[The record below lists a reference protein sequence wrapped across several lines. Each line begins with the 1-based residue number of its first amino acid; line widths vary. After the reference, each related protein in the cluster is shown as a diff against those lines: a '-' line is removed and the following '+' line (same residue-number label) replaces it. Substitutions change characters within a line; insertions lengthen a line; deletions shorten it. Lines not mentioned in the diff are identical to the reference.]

1 MLKHCLH
8 TNSQFTVK
16 PFLNISYKIDFLG
29 LPYTIAFLT
38 IHWIAPMF
46 TYQQAKVINVNQSS
60 YKFKYIFTQ
69 NWAELKKKMT
79 ILVMMEF
86 K

>member
-1 MLKHCLH
+1 
-8 TNSQFTVK
+8 
-16 PFLNISYKIDFLG
+16 
-29 LPYTIAFLT
+29 
-38 IHWIAPMF
+38 MF

-60 YKFKYIFTQ
+60 YEFKYIFTQ